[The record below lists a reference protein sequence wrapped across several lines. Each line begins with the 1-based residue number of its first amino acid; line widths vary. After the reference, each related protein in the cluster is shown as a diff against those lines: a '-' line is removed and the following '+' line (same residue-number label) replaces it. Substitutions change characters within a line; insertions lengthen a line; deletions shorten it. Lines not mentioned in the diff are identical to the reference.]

1 MIEKFFNPK
10 SIAVIGA
17 SRTPGKVGYA
27 ILENL
32 KKSFSG
38 KIYPINPFATE
49 ILGLKAYSSLKD
61 IPEKVDLAIIAVK
74 AEIVK
79 EALKDC
85 GEKGV
90 KNVII
95 ISSGFKE
102 AGNVKEEEEIKK
114 IAKKYGIGL

>member
-49 ILGLKAYSSLKD
+49 ILGLKAYLFS
-61 IPEKVDLAIIAVK
+61 
-74 AEIVK
+74 
-79 EALKDC
+79 C
-85 GEKGV
+85 
-90 KNVII
+90 
-95 ISSGFKE
+95 
-102 AGNVKEEEEIKK
+102 
-114 IAKKYGIGL
+114 